1 MLFFWC
7 FKTDFLKSN
16 RGQIA
21 VKCFGEFD
29 NAMQC
34 QENMGVTLERKGQ
47 GFSRTDIF
55 ASFKKASSLMIANA
69 YTMMTLLKMMTMLMV
84 MFINIVRSMM
94 SVRMMMKIRHRVAC
108 QTAVALSSDVNP
120 QKAARACDRFVLV
133 WLSCIIEVAGIIWL
147 CMCFM

>member
-1 MLFFWC
+1 
-7 FKTDFLKSN
+7 
-16 RGQIA
+16 
-21 VKCFGEFD
+21 
-29 NAMQC
+29 
-34 QENMGVTLERKGQ
+34 
-47 GFSRTDIF
+47 
-55 ASFKKASSLMIANA
+55 MIANA

-84 MFINIVRSMM
+84 MFINMMRSMM
-94 SVRMMMKIRHRVAC
+94 TVRMMMKIRQRVAC

>member
-1 MLFFWC
+1 MKC
-7 FKTDFLKSN
+7 NVRKTWVLLLKG
-16 RGQIA
+16 RDK
-21 VKCFGEFD
+21 VF
-29 NAMQC
+29 
-34 QENMGVTLERKGQ
+34 QELT
-47 GFSRTDIF
+47 FF

-69 YTMMTLLKMMTMLMV
+69 YTMMTLLKMMIMSMV
-84 MFINIVRSMM
+84 MFINIDKYMVRSMM
-94 SVRMMMKIRHRVAC
+94 TVRMMMKIRLRVAC

>member
-1 MLFFWC
+1 
-7 FKTDFLKSN
+7 
-16 RGQIA
+16 
-21 VKCFGEFD
+21 
-29 NAMQC
+29 
-34 QENMGVTLERKGQ
+34 MGVTLERKGR

-55 ASFKKASSLMIANA
+55 CQFQKSIVSSLMIANA
-69 YTMMTLLKMMTMLMV
+69 YTMMTLLKMMIMSMV
-84 MFINIVRSMM
+84 MFINIDKYMVRSMM
-94 SVRMMMKIRHRVAC
+94 TVRMMMKIRLRVAC